1 MVRQSLNPGLSGGS
15 RIRVDAP
22 ETLSRARPVRGE
34 SQAASTERITV
45 LPRPP
50 GAESVDRSSG

>member
-15 RIRVDAP
+15 RIRVGAP
-22 ETLSRARPVRGE
+22 EILSRALSARGE
-34 SQAASTERITV
+34 SQAASTERVTV
-45 LPRPP
+45 LPRAP